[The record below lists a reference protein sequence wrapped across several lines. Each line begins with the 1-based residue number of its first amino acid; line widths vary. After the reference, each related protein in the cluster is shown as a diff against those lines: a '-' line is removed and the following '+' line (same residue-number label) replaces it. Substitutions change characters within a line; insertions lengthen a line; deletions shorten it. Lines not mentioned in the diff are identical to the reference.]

1 MTDEATLI
9 ISDDERLVAELGKP
23 LEQELGCGILNYHQ
37 HESVGDA
44 QAFVSAAVFLDLR
57 NSASAEGLL
66 NTWSVWNQRR
76 ERSVPLIGICE
87 SGFSPP
93 VAALADQVL
102 SAFLRLPF
110 SAAEIPDLLREA
122 TEVAIEQRHVENLK
136 LGVINGAASP
146 LLKTHSPSM
155 LPVVE
160 QLRVAAGH
168 DLTVLMEGETGT
180 GKTSLARL
188 IHELST
194 RRHERFLTVACGGL
208 PNELIDSELF
218 GHVKGAFT
226 GADKTKIGKFEAA
239 EGGTVLLDEIDCV
252 GMHQQAKLL
261 RILETG
267 EFEPLG
273 SNNTRVAKARIIV
286 ASNVRLEKLIDDN
299 QFRADLYYR
308 LNQVKLELPPLRQRA
323 ADIVTMAMQFLEE
336 FCQQNQVD
344 VQAVDTDVLRALKSY
359 AWPGNIREL
368 QNEIRRAVL
377 LCKKGILTAKHL
389 APAILARQGRRPQE
403 FAQSTTR
410 LASDLAMTER
420 DAIEEML
427 RAQKNN
433 RTATARALGIS
444 RVTLYN
450 KLRKYKISIDDS
462 VA

>member
-1 MTDEATLI
+1 M
-9 ISDDERLVAELGKP
+9 
-23 LEQELGCGILNYHQ
+23 
-37 HESVGDA
+37 
-44 QAFVSAAVFLDLR
+44 
-57 NSASAEGLL
+57 
-66 NTWSVWNQRR
+66 
-76 ERSVPLIGICE
+76 PLIGICDP
-87 SGFSPP
+87 GFSPRG
-93 VAALADQVL
+93 AALADQVL
-102 SAFLRLPF
+102 SAWLRLPW
-110 SAAEIPDLLREA
+110 SPSEIPGLLREA
-122 TEVAIEQRHVENLK
+122 SAVAMEKHRVANLR
-136 LGVINGAASP
+136 LGAINGSASP
-146 LLKTHSPSM
+146 LIKTYSPSM
-155 LPVVE
+155 LAVVE

-188 IHELST
+188 IHELSS

-226 GADKTKIGKFEAA
+226 GADRTKKGKFEAA

-273 SNNTRVAKARIIV
+273 SNDTRVAKARIIV

-299 QFRADLYYR
+299 RFRPDLYYR
-308 LNQVKLELPPLRQRA
+308 LNQVKLELPPLRQRP
-323 ADIVTMAMQFLEE
+323 ADIVTIAMQFLEE
-336 FCQQNQVD
+336 FRAQNQVN
-344 VQAVDTDVLRALKSY
+344 VQTIDADVLMALKSY
-359 AWPGNIREL
+359 SWPGNIREL

-377 LCKKGILTAKHL
+377 LCKEGELTVKHL
-389 APAILARQGRRPQE
+389 APAIISRHARRSLE
-403 FAQSTTR
+403 SAQAAEG
-410 LASDLAMTER
+410 LASEVALTER

-427 RAQKNN
+427 RAQKYN

-450 KLRKYKISIDDS
+450 KLRKYKIKIDDS
-462 VA
+462 AV

>member
-1 MTDEATLI
+1 MINEPALI
-9 ISDDERLVAELGKP
+9 ISDDECLVAELGKT
-23 LEQELGCGILNYHQ
+23 LEQELGCHILNFNQ
-37 HESVGDA
+37 HEGLCDTR
-44 QAFVSAAVFLDLR
+44 AFVCAAVFLDLR
-57 NSASAEGLL
+57 NSASAEELL
-66 NTWSVWNQRR
+66 HTWRVWNQRQA
-76 ERSVPLIGICE
+76 RSVSLIGICE
-87 SGFSPP
+87 SVFLPRM
-93 VAALADQVL
+93 AALADQVL
-102 SAFLRLPF
+102 SAFLQLPL
-110 SAAEIPDLLREA
+110 STTEIPGLLREA
-122 TEVAIEQRHVENLK
+122 TAVAIEKRHVENLSS
-136 LGVINGAASP
+136 GVINLSASP
-146 LLKTHSPSM
+146 LLTTYSPSM
-155 LPVVE
+155 LPIVE

-188 IHELST
+188 IHEMST

-226 GADKTKIGKFEAA
+226 GAERTKIGKFEAA

-273 SNNTRVAKARIIV
+273 SNDTRFAKARIIV
-286 ASNVRLEKLIDDN
+286 ASNVRLEKLIDDS

-308 LNQVKLELPPLRQRA
+308 LNQVKIELPPLRQRP

-336 FCQQNQVD
+336 FRAQNQVD
-344 VQAVDTDVLRALKSY
+344 VQTVDADVLRALKSHS
-359 AWPGNIREL
+359 WPGNIREL

-377 LCKKGILTAKHL
+377 LSREGTITAKHL
-389 APAILARQGRRPQE
+389 APAIIARRSRRSRE
-403 FAQSTTR
+403 SAQPTAG
-410 LASDLAMTER
+410 LASEVALTER

-427 RAQKNN
+427 RAQRNN

-450 KLRKYKISIDDS
+450 KLRKYKINIDES
-462 VA
+462 AA